1 MNIQIKKN
9 TVVISR
15 TNDKEKFYSESTFL
29 YHIKNQLIKDGYD
42 VIKKRMHKDGH
53 MMGDESTQYIRDR
66 KWKFAIYDG
75 DWMIRLLHKDYN
87 ELGFVTLNYTEWKN
101 YAGG

>member
-9 TVVISR
+9 TVVVTR
-15 TNDKEKFYSESTFL
+15 TNDKEKFYNESTFL

-42 VIKKRMHKDGH
+42 VIKKRMWKDGH
-53 MMGDESTQYIRDR
+53 MMGDDTTQYIRDR

-75 DWMIRLLHKDYN
+75 DGAIRFLHKDYN
-87 ELGFVTLNYTEWKN
+87 ELGQVTLIYTKWEN
-101 YAGG
+101 